1 MADYDVTLSQ
11 ALLPALLGSQDGLA
25 QLLRNALNQVLEAQ
39 MTEHLGAERYER
51 TEERDG
57 RYRNGHRERQLSTR
71 VGPMTLRVPQTR
83 DGSFSTE
90 IFERYQRSERAFVL
104 GLMEMYVNGVS
115 TRKVTKITE
124 ALCGTAFS
132 KSTVSR
138 LCAELD
144 ESVGAFLKRDL
155 EAYYPFVI
163 VDAMFTKSR
172 AGGRVVSRALL
183 IASGVRADGYREPI
197 GFSVGDSESFATWD
211 ALFRG
216 LKDRKLER
224 VDFVV
229 SDNHGG
235 LKKAVMKHFSGATW
249 QRCQVHLHRNIGDH
263 SPRKEREAIE
273 AAVKLVFYAP
283 DREEAQRRR
292 DEFVRRFSKTAPKAV
307 ACLEEAFE
315 DAIAVLCLPEKYRK
329 RLRSTNMQER
339 LNEEI
344 RRRERVIRI
353 FPNDRAAT
361 RLVGALLM
369 DAYETWQERR
379 YLDMAEYHEWREREA
394 RKSIT
399 PLKTARKRVA

>member
-11 ALLPALLGSQDGLA
+11 ALLPALLSGQDGLA
-25 QLLRNALNQVLEAQ
+25 KLLQSALNQVLEAQ

-51 TEERDG
+51 TDERGG
-57 RYRNGHRERQLSTR
+57 RHRNGYRERQLFTR
-71 VGPMTLRVPQTR
+71 VGPITLRVPQTR
-83 DGSFSTE
+83 DGSFSPE

-104 GLMEMYVNGVS
+104 GFMEMYVTGTS

-124 ALCGTAFS
+124 ELCGVSFS

-155 EAYYPFVI
+155 EPYYPFVI

-172 AGGRVVSRALL
+172 AGDRVVSKALL
-183 IASGVRADGYREPI
+183 IASGIRPDGIREPI
-197 GFSVGDSESFATWD
+197 GFAVGDSESFTTWD
-211 ALFRG
+211 ALFTN
-216 LKDRKLER
+216 LKGRKLER
-224 VDFVV
+224 VDFVI
-229 SDNHGG
+229 SDNHSG

-249 QRCQVHLHRNIGDH
+249 QRCQVHLQRNIGDH
-263 SPRKEREAIE
+263 SPRKEREAIDE
-273 AAVKLVFYAP
+273 ALKRVLYAT
-283 DREEAQRRR
+283 DRTEATRQR
-292 DEFVRRFSKTAPKAV
+292 DEFITRFSKTAPKAV

-315 DAIAVLCLPEKYRK
+315 DAIAVLCLPEKYRR

-353 FPNDRAAT
+353 FPSEKSAR
-361 RLVGALLM
+361 RLVGALLI

-379 YLDMAEYHEWREREA
+379 YLDMAEYHEWRERREREA
-394 RKSIT
+394 QPVRRK
-399 PLKTARKRVA
+399 AA